1 MRTKNVGRICLLGIM
16 VALGVL
22 LAVRGCFRAPAP
34 TPPPFAKTHVNGI
47 MPAQTPRSP
56 LPVPQRQTPTT
67 PLPGPMEQT
76 PVSPLPGPVEQTPV
90 SALPQPSPAVP
101 PEGEPETE
109 EPTPEFSLDAIDRVQ
124 EGMDYNQVLAILGSA
139 GVAVSTLGTDSMVYK
154 WTKDGTSLL
163 AKFEQDKLV
172 RKTVQGLKKGGSGKE
187 GLIKQDNYNQVREGM
202 SLEEVMALFDVNM
215 KAVSRPDDTV
225 TIYKWSDEYG
235 SSFTAKFENGRLVRK
250 TGLYIAPMKQEVSTE
265 GEDTAGSPQA
275 PEEARA
281 EASTQPAPPA
291 KESPVD
297 REPVA
302 ENTEESWPEEEP
314 APATQPRKQERVRVA
329 GQERRAR
336 ESDEKPASPVE
347 GRSYKPKAK
356 LPQYTYSL
364 RKGTYS
370 IRIRNEGESAVKLGL
385 RSGKRGWNATLPA
398 GGKVTAKVDPGD
410 YQLYYI
416 YENAPY
422 ALQQGRTVTIDG
434 AFLGD
439 AAITL
444 IESSSAESE

>member
-1 MRTKNVGRICLLGIM
+1 M
-16 VALGVL
+16 V
-22 LAVRGCFRAPAP
+22 
-34 TPPPFAKTHVNGI
+34 
-47 MPAQTPRSP
+47 QTPA
-56 LPVPQRQTPTT
+56 
-67 PLPGPMEQT
+67 
-76 PVSPLPGPVEQTPV
+76 SPLPGPVEQTPV
-90 SALPQPSPAVP
+90 SALPQPSPVIP

-109 EPTPEFSLDAIDRVQ
+109 EPKPEFSLDAIDKVE
-124 EGMDYNQVLAILGSA
+124 EGMDYNQVLAILGGA
-139 GVAVSTLGTDSMVYK
+139 GMAVSSLGTDSIVYK
-154 WTKDGTSLL
+154 WTKDGTTLL

-172 RKTVQGLKKGGSGKE
+172 RKTVQGQKKGGGKE
-187 GLIKQDNYNQVREGM
+187 GVITQDNYNQLREGM
-202 SLEEVMALFDVNM
+202 SLEEVMALFDVNV
-215 KAVSRPDDTV
+215 KPVSRPDDTI

-250 TGLYIAPMKQEVSTE
+250 TGLYIAPMKQEAAM
-265 GEDTAGSPQA
+265 EDDNTAGSPQA

-281 EASTQPAPPA
+281 EASTPA
-291 KESPVD
+291 KESSVAQ
-297 REPVA
+297 EPVA

-314 APATQPRKQERVRVA
+314 APSTQPRKPERVRVA

-336 ESDEKPASPVE
+336 ETNEKTASPVE

-356 LPQYTYSL
+356 LPKYTYSL

-385 RSGKRGWNATLPA
+385 RSGKRGWNATIPA
-398 GGKVTAKVDPGD
+398 GGRVTAKVDPGD

-416 YENAPY
+416 FENAPY
-422 ALQQGRTVTIDG
+422 TLQQGRTVTIDG
-434 AFLGD
+434 TFLAD